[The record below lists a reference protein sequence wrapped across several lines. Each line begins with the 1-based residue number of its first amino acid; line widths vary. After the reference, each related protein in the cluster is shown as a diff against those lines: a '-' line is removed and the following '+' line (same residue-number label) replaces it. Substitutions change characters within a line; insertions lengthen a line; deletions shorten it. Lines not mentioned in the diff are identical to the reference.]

1 MSPNISRR
9 ELIAWIAAG
18 AGAAATGSTLFLNHS
33 GSSSTSA
40 SARSTAQ
47 PPTSPDGGS
56 PLAPSGAAVNESSR
70 LSTGSDK
77 LLVVVEMPGG
87 NDGLSMAVPYG
98 NGAYHDL
105 RPQTAIDQAEVLD
118 LDGQL
123 GLHPNLVNLHRRG
136 VTLVEGVGSTRPDGS
151 HFEMQ
156 QRWWAGSS
164 LTASS
169 STGWIGRLSDVLTN
183 GSNSGVAAALSV
195 GSGAHPIIASAT
207 GSTVSMPSADA
218 LWAVAGA
225 DADDEMRTAYQ
236 RALRSFSA
244 GDGLLAPTLRNGL
257 NFADRMIDSG
267 LDDDDAEELGYEGW
281 GLGRSLQFAAAVFAG
296 DVGVRVIHVQTEG
309 DFDTHE
315 GHAWKHPELMREL
328 DANLGAFHAD
338 LETRGLADRVMV
350 MTTSEFGRTANENGS
365 GGLDHGTASTMLLSG
380 PDTNGRLGQA
390 PSLTDLDDNDD
401 LKASVPFEAYLGGVV
416 EGWLGVPAA
425 EIFDPT
431 IAPLDVV

>member
-9 ELIAWIAAG
+9 ELIAWLAAG
-18 AGAAATGSTLFLNHS
+18 AGAAATGSTVLLNN
-33 GSSSTSA
+33 GQSTSP
-40 SARSTAQ
+40 SAPSTSTT
-47 PPTSPDGGS
+47 PPPMTSAGGA
-56 PLAPSGAAVNESSR
+56 PLAPASGATAPEQATSIENDR
-70 LSTGSDK
+70 

-87 NDGLSMAVPYG
+87 NDGLSMAVPHG
-98 NGAYHDL
+98 DGAYYDL
-105 RPQTAIDQAEVLD
+105 RSQTAIAPADVLD
-118 LDGQL
+118 LDGTI
-123 GLHPNLVNLHRRG
+123 GLHPNLVNLHQRG
-136 VTLVEGVGSTRPDGS
+136 VTLVEGVGSSQPDGS

-164 LTASS
+164 STASS
-169 STGWIGRLSDVLTN
+169 STGWIGRLSDVLTDGT
-183 GSNSGVAAALSV
+183 GSGAAGALSV

-225 DADDEMRTAYQ
+225 DTDDAMRTAYQ
-236 RALRSFSA
+236 RALRSFST

-257 NFADRMIDSG
+257 DFADRMIESG
-267 LDDDDAEELGYEGW
+267 LGDDDAEELGYEGW

-296 DVGVRVIHVQTEG
+296 GMGVRVIHVQTEG

-338 LETRGLADRVMV
+338 LDARGLGDRVMV
-350 MTTSEFGRTANENGS
+350 MTTSEFGRTATENGS

-380 PDTNGRLGQA
+380 PGTNRRLGEA

-401 LKASVPFEAYLGGVV
+401 VKASVPFEAYLGGVV

-425 EIFDPT
+425 EVFDRE
-431 IAPLDVV
+431 ISPLDVV